1 MHTKIHLYLCMLIAF
16 LLPVYIQAT
25 PPVIVLLLV
34 NRIAEGN
41 FRSKWFELKNTKIV
55 WTLIILYILH
65 IIGMLWTE
73 NKSAG
78 WFDLEVKLSLIL
90 FPFIIASQT
99 NKQEYYAKTLWSFVW
114 GCIISGIICYSVAGL
129 HYINTGENHFA
140 YTYFSYNMHP
150 SYLAMYM
157 VFSIAVILFLKQDK
171 TRKTQSIN
179 VIMVLFLFTTVIIL
193 ASKSGIVTLFLLLL
207 IYLLYLS
214 IKQNKTSVA
223 LSFLAVFILLATTI
237 FYISPYT
244 KQRIDVALKTLL
256 NSKKI
261 NSNTKESNA
270 ERILIWKSDLAT
282 IQKNIPLGSGTGD
295 IKDELIQTY
304 LQYNYT
310 DLAKKNLNAHNQFF
324 QTAITLGLAGIIAI
338 IACFT
343 IPLYIGF
350 RSKNIILLSFII
362 ITIINFSVESM
373 LEVQAGTIF
382 FSFFYVLLLK
392 HNTSPT

>member
-1 MHTKIHLYLCMLIAF
+1 
-16 LLPVYIQAT
+16 
-25 PPVIVLLLV
+25 LV
-34 NRIAEGN
+34 NH
-41 FRSKWFELKNTKIV
+41 RSEHEYVVDSLLTYRLRQEQSQMSDKNPIFK
-55 WTLIILYILH
+55 
-65 IIGMLWTE
+65 
-73 NKSAG
+73 
-78 WFDLEVKLSLIL
+78 
-90 FPFIIASQT
+90 
-99 NKQEYYAKTLWSFVW
+99 YA
-114 GCIISGIICYSVAGL
+114 YRYA
-129 HYINTGENHFA
+129 
-140 YTYFSYNMHP
+140 
-150 SYLAMYM
+150 
-157 VFSIAVILFLKQDK
+157 
-171 TRKTQSIN
+171 
-179 VIMVLFLFTTVIIL
+179 
-193 ASKSGIVTLFLLLL
+193 
-207 IYLLYLS
+207 
-214 IKQNKTSVA
+214 
-223 LSFLAVFILLATTI
+223 
-237 FYISPYT
+237 
-244 KQRIDVALKTLL
+244 
-256 NSKKI
+256 
-261 NSNTKESNA
+261 KESNA